1 LCEAHVL
8 SFSNLLVRQSA
19 KVLQFYEVRQVG
31 IVLVQFF
38 QGQIDSPQLIDIE
51 LANTIEVLE

>member
-8 SFSNLLVRQSA
+8 SFSNLIVRQSA

-38 QGQIDSPQLIDIE
+38 QGQIDSRQLIDID

>member
-1 LCEAHVL
+1 VL
-8 SFSNLLVRQSA
+8 SFSNLIVRQSA